1 MNQLSVPLIFTIT
14 ALALILTIFFAAKNI
29 KRRYGLS
36 RVNSSMIKMRYSE
49 QTEREAKAI
58 VAAAGFPVALDLA
71 VEHLGKV
78 PDIYITTEKKYF
90 SRLIKLA
97 GKNALSGYE
106 IREEDY
112 LVFHPGGFYE
122 VLTGETSKE
131 DALQTDFKAI
141 DLSKVNEIGEGAAI
155 RMVFTPKKKANIAM
169 FFSAPSQFQLR
180 EIVES
185 AVSPFKGKGCRIPKN
200 RESVI
205 ADFNSPDFLYRAAR

>member
-1 MNQLSVPLIFTIT
+1 MNQLFVPLVLAMT
-14 ALALILTIFFAAKNI
+14 ALAFVLTFLFTVKNI
-29 KRRYGLS
+29 KRKYGLS

-49 QTEREAKAI
+49 QAEKEAKDI
-58 VAAAGFPVALDLA
+58 IAAAGFPVALDLA

-78 PDIYITTEKKYF
+78 PDIYITTEKKFF
-90 SRLIKLA
+90 SRLKKLA

-106 IREEDY
+106 IKEEDY

-122 VLTGETSKE
+122 VLTGEMDKE
-131 DALQTDFKAI
+131 DALQTEFKAI

-155 RMVFTPKKKANIAM
+155 RMVFAPKKKANIVM

-185 AVSPFKGKGCRIPKN
+185 AVSPFKGRGCRIPKDK
-200 RESVI
+200 EAVI
-205 ADFNSPDFLYRAAR
+205 AEFNSPDFIYRAAR